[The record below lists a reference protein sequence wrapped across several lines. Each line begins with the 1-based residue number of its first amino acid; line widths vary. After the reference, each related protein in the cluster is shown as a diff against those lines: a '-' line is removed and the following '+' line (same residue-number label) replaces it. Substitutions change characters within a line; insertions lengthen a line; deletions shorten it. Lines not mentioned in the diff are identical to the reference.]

1 MIHAS
6 KLFPLA
12 MDRIRDQIERGH
24 ATQTPKA
31 RALMDAFDEGE
42 RKGGGRGKRGGRRTN
57 DRGAIRVKRNA
68 ERETHA
74 RQLTLNLK

>member
-12 MDRIRDQIERGH
+12 LDRIHDHLERGH
-24 ATQTPKA
+24 ATQTAKA
-31 RALMDAFDEGE
+31 RALMDAFEEGE
-42 RKGGGRGKRGGRRTN
+42 RGKRGGRRTN
-57 DRGAIRVKRNA
+57 DRVAIRVKRNA
-68 ERETHA
+68 ERETRA

>member
-6 KLFPLA
+6 KLFPIA

-24 ATQTPKA
+24 ATQTAKA
-31 RALMDAFDEGE
+31 RALLDAFDEGE
-42 RKGGGRGKRGGRRTN
+42 KRGKRSVRN
-57 DRGAIRVKRNA
+57 AADRGAIRVKRKEKRA
-68 ERETHA
+68 RA

>member
-12 MDRIRDQIERGH
+12 MDRIHDQIERGH
-24 ATQTPKA
+24 ATQTAKA

-42 RKGGGRGKRGGRRTN
+42 RGKRGGRKAGV
-57 DRGAIRVKRNA
+57 RGAIRVKRNA
-68 ERETHA
+68 ERETRA
-74 RQLTLNLK
+74 RQLTLNL

>member
-6 KLFPLA
+6 KLFPIA

-24 ATQTPKA
+24 ATQTAKA

-42 RKGGGRGKRGGRRTN
+42 KRGKRSVRN
-57 DRGAIRVKRNA
+57 AADRGAIRVKRK
-68 ERETHA
+68 EKRA
-74 RQLTLNLK
+74 RAKQLTLNLK

>member
-12 MDRIRDQIERGH
+12 LDRIHDQIERNH
-24 ATQTPKA
+24 TSQTAKA

-42 RKGGGRGKRGGRRTN
+42 KRGKREGRKAA
-57 DRGAIRVKRNA
+57 DREAIRVKRKEKRA
-68 ERETHA
+68 REK
-74 RQLTLNLK
+74 QLTFNL